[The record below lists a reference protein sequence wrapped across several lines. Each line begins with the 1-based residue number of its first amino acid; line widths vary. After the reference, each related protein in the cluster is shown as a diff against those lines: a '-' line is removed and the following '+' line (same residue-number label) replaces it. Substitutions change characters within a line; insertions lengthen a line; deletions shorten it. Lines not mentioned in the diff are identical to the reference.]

1 MAFPFYKQLNVMDC
15 GPTCLRMIAK
25 YFGKHYSTDYL
36 RELTGYSK
44 RGVSLLGLSEAA
56 EKLGFRTSGIQVTYE
71 LLEEE
76 ATLPCI
82 LHWKRNHFVVLIDH
96 KKKGFFR
103 KEYFLIADPA
113 KGIVK
118 IGLDE
123 FIKFWQ
129 PAKKVDSSSIGSALL
144 LEPTEEFHAA
154 AGSPEHELT
163 WKEILK
169 YIGNNKWQVTQI
181 LFALVLTSFLQL
193 VFPFLTQSIV
203 DVGINTQNI
212 SFIQLI
218 LVAQLMLVFSR
229 TIVDFLRSRLLLGIS
244 MIINMT
250 ILSEFW
256 QKLARL
262 PISYFES
269 FQTGDTIQRID
280 DNKKIQSFLTGSALS
295 TVFSSI
301 NLMIYTVVLLLYN
314 SKLFLIIL
322 IGSCLYF
329 FWIRLFLKIRRRLNY
344 QSFSLSAEENGKTLQ
359 LIQGMR
365 EIKLSNAQAVK
376 IREWEKVQTNIFRV
390 GFKNLTYSQV
400 QQAGALFITQ
410 GKDVVITF
418 IVAKLVIS
426 GQLSL
431 GAMLAIQFI
440 IGQLN
445 SPIEQLVTFIQNL
458 QDAKI
463 SMERLNEIHE
473 LSDEE
478 NDRQMDSAPL
488 NENSSIYLDDVSF
501 SYPGSQQTTVIR
513 NITLEIPSG
522 KTLAIVG
529 ASGSGKTTIIKLLL
543 KFYDN
548 YNGTIRIGETDIRE
562 LRSSFWRDQCGSVL
576 QEGFIFSDS
585 ILHNIGLGNDEPD
598 LERVKMAS
606 ETANVLSFI
615 ESLPNGFET
624 VLGTNGVGL
633 SQGQKQRILI
643 ARAIYKNPRFVFL
656 DEATN
661 ALDSN
666 NEKTIVKNLTDY
678 FQGRTVIIIAH
689 RVSTVKNADKIVVF
703 HEGSIAEE
711 GTHRQL
717 LERKGKY
724 YELIKNQLELERER

>member
-15 GPTCLRMIAK
+15 GPTCLRMITK

-36 RELTGYSK
+36 RELTGYNK

-56 EKLGFRTSGIQVTYE
+56 EKVGFRTSGIQVTYE
-71 LLEEE
+71 MLEEE

-96 KKKGFFR
+96 KKSNLFR
-103 KEYFLIADPA
+103 KEYFVIADPA

-129 PAKKVDSSSIGSALL
+129 PAKKVDSSSVGSALL
-144 LEPTEEFHAA
+144 LEPTEAFHAA
-154 AGSPEHELT
+154 EGSPEHELT

-169 YIGNNKWQVTQI
+169 YIGNNKWQITQI

-229 TIVDFLRSRLLLGIS
+229 TIVDFLRSRLLLGVS

-301 NLMIYTVVLLLYN
+301 NLVIYSVVLLLYD

-322 IGSCLYF
+322 VGSSLYF
-329 FWIRLFLKIRRRLNY
+329 FWIRIFLKIRRRLNY

-376 IREWEKVQTNIFRV
+376 IREWEKVQTSIFKV
-390 GFKNLTYSQV
+390 GFKNLTYSQA

-418 IVAKLVIS
+418 VVAKLVIS

-463 SMERLNEIHE
+463 SIERLNEIHE

-478 NDRQMDSAPL
+478 NDRQTDSAPP

-501 SYPGSQQTTVIR
+501 SYPGSQQNTVIR
-513 NITLEIPSG
+513 NITLEIPAG

-529 ASGSGKTTIIKLLL
+529 TSGSGKTTIIKLLL

-548 YNGTIRIGETDIRE
+548 YSGTIRIGETD
-562 LRSSFWRDQCGSVL
+562 LRALRPSFWRDQCGSVL

-585 ILHNIGLGNDEPD
+585 ILHNISLGNDEPD
-598 LERVKMAS
+598 LERAKRAS
-606 ETANVLSFI
+606 ETANIYSFI
-615 ESLPNGFET
+615 ESLPNSFET
-624 VLGTNGVGL
+624 VLGTNGIGL

-678 FQGRTVIIIAH
+678 FQGRTVVIIAH
-689 RVSTVKNADKIVVF
+689 RLSTVKNADKIVVF
-703 HEGSIAEE
+703 DEGSIAEE
-711 GTHRQL
+711 GTHHQL
-717 LERKGKY
+717 LDRKGKY
-724 YELIKNQLELERER
+724 YELIKNQLELERK